1 MIDWNLL
8 AKIISIITLRYKDKI
23 PLSDYM
29 GLTSGYQ
36 ARNEYQVA
44 YHLFEIVRVLVRSEV
59 NDPELYDLINKAV
72 IPS

>member
-36 ARNEYQVA
+36 AE
-44 YHLFEIVRVLVRSEV
+44 E
-59 NDPELYDLINKAV
+59 
-72 IPS
+72 